1 MQPERARRMTAT
13 AGRALAPGTAV
24 LAAATAAR
32 ATEGP
37 DQAVG
42 KAEPWQMGLQDA
54 ATPVMEQV
62 HAFHD
67 LLLVIITGIVVFVAA
82 LLLYTAFRFRE
93 SRNPTPSGTAHNT
106 LLEIAWTVVPVVILV
121 VIAIPSFK
129 LLYYQDQVV
138 DSELTVKAIG
148 RQWYWSYAY
157 PDHGNFSYNS
167 ILKQDDNLAEDE
179 YRQLSVTKPL
189 VLPAKTNVRI
199 QITSSDVLHAF
210 AVPSFG
216 IKTDAVPGQ
225 LNETWARVTE
235 PGMYYGQCSEICGPG
250 HADMPIAV
258 KVVPRAEFDAWVE
271 TQQARYGVEPQPD
284 NQLAEAGAAR

>member
-1 MQPERARRMTAT
+1 MAMQRRTPRRRLHT
-13 AGRALAPGTAV
+13 TGLALLPGAAAAPGAH
-24 LAAATAAR
+24 AA
-32 ATEGP
+32 EN
-37 DQAVG
+37 VG
-42 KAEPWQMGLQDA
+42 KAEPWQMGLQDS

-67 LLLVIITGIVVFVAA
+67 LLMVIITAIVVFVAA
-82 LLLYTAFRFRE
+82 LMLYAAFRFHE
-93 SRNPTPSGTAHNT
+93 SRNPEPSGASHNT
-106 LLEIAWTVVPVVILV
+106 LLEVAWTAVPVAIL

-138 DSELTVKAIG
+138 ESELTVKAIG

-157 PDHGNFSYNS
+157 PDHGNFEYNS
-167 ILKQDDNLAEDE
+167 LLKQDADLAEDE

-210 AVPSFG
+210 AVPAFG

-225 LNETWARVTE
+225 LNETWARVKE
-235 PGMYYGQCSEICGPG
+235 PGMYYGQCSEICGTG

-258 KVVPRAEFDAWVE
+258 KVVPRAEFDRWVE
-271 TQQARYGVEPQPD
+271 TQQATYGIEPD
-284 NQLAEAGAAR
+284 TDEQLAKAGTAR

>member
-1 MQPERARRMTAT
+1 MAMQRRTLRRCLHTTGLALLAGTA
-13 AGRALAPGTAV
+13 AAPGAH
-24 LAAATAAR
+24 AA
-32 ATEGP
+32 EN
-37 DQAVG
+37 VG

-54 ATPVMEQV
+54 ATPVMARV

-67 LLLVIITGIVVFVAA
+67 LLMVIITGIVVFVAA
-82 LLLYTAFRFRE
+82 LMLYAAFRFRE
-93 SRNPTPSGTAHNT
+93 SRNPEPSGTSHNT
-106 LLEIAWTVVPVVILV
+106 LLEIAWTAIPVAILL

-138 DSELTVKAIG
+138 ESELTVKAIG

-157 PDHGNFSYNS
+157 PDHGNFEYNS
-167 ILKQDDNLAEDE
+167 LLKQDANLAEDE

-210 AVPSFG
+210 AVPAFG

-225 LNETWARVTE
+225 LNETWARVKE
-235 PGMYYGQCSEICGPG
+235 PGMYYGQCSEICGTG

-258 KVVPRAEFDAWVE
+258 KVVPRPEFERWVE
-271 TQQARYGVEPQPD
+271 TQQAKYGGTTNPE
-284 NQLAEAGAAR
+284 NQLAEAGATR

>member
-1 MQPERARRMTAT
+1 MQPR
-13 AGRALAPGTAV
+13 
-24 LAAATAAR
+24 AAR
-32 ATEGP
+32 TGFQRTGLALLAGAPAASGARAAENL
-37 DQAVG
+37 G
-42 KAEPWQMGLQDA
+42 KAEPWQLGLQDA

-62 HAFHD
+62 HAFHN
-67 LLLVIITGIVVFVAA
+67 LLLVIITAIVVFVAA
-82 LLLYTAFRFRE
+82 LMLYAAFRFHE
-93 SRNPTPSGTAHNT
+93 SRNPEPAGASHNT
-106 LLEIAWTVVPVVILV
+106 LLEIAWTAVPVAILV

-138 DSELTVKAIG
+138 ESELTVKAIG

-157 PDHGNFSYNS
+157 PDHGNFEYNS
-167 ILKQDDNLAEDE
+167 LLKQDADLAEDE

-210 AVPSFG
+210 AVPAFG

-225 LNETWARVTE
+225 LNETWARVKE
-235 PGMYYGQCSEICGPG
+235 PGMYYGQCSEICGTG

-258 KVVPRAEFDAWVE
+258 KVVPRAEFDRWVE
-271 TQQARYGVEPQPD
+271 TQQATYGIEPD
-284 NQLAEAGAAR
+284 TDKQLAKAGMAR